1 MKLQSTLRANLNDP
15 VPMLMSKIW
24 VFLSLSYIF
33 CDVLSNMEMSVLRML
48 LEGNVAGIPMTEGFL
63 LIAGI
68 SLQIPFLMV
77 FLATILPFK
86 SNRIMNMAAASLMII
101 YQVVS
106 FFLGSGNTLHYV
118 YFSAVE
124 ILGNAAIIVLALRW
138 KKVVWEVKYAL

>member
-33 CDVLSNMEMSVLRML
+33 CDVSSNMEMSVLRML

-86 SNRIMNMAAASLMII
+86 ANRIMNMAAASLMII

-106 FFLGSGNTLHYV
+106 FFLGSGITLHYV

-138 KKVVWEVKYAL
+138 KKVV

>member
-48 LEGNVAGIPMTEGFL
+48 LEGNIAGIPMTEGFL

-86 SNRIMNMAAASLMII
+86 ANRIINMTAASIMII

-106 FFLGSGNTLHYV
+106 FFLGSGITLHYM

-124 ILGNAAIIVLALRW
+124 ILGNVAIIVLALRW
-138 KKVVWEVKYAL
+138 KKVV

>member
-86 SNRIMNMAAASLMII
+86 ANRIMNMAAASLMII

-106 FFLGSGNTLHYV
+106 FFLGSGITLHYV

-138 KKVVWEVKYAL
+138 KKVV

>member
-48 LEGNVAGIPMTEGFL
+48 LEGNIAGIPMTEGFL

-77 FLATILPFK
+77 LLATILPFK
-86 SNRIMNMAAASLMII
+86 ANRIMNMAAASLMII

-106 FFLGSGNTLHYV
+106 FFLGSGITLHYV

-138 KKVVWEVKYAL
+138 KKVV

>member
-48 LEGNVAGIPMTEGFL
+48 LEGNIAGIPMTEGFL

-77 FLATILPFK
+77 LLATILPFK
-86 SNRIMNMAAASLMII
+86 ANRIMNMAAASLMII

-106 FFLGSGNTLHYV
+106 FFLGSGITLHYM

-138 KKVVWEVKYAL
+138 KKVV

>member
-1 MKLQSTLRANLNDP
+1 MKLQSTLRDNLNDP

-33 CDVLSNMEMSVLRML
+33 CDVLGNMEMSVLRML
-48 LEGNVAGIPMTEGFL
+48 LEGNVGGIPMTEGFL

-86 SNRIMNMAAASLMII
+86 ANRIMNMAAASLMII

-106 FFLGSGNTLHYV
+106 FFLGSGITLHYV

-138 KKVVWEVKYAL
+138 KKVV

>member
-77 FLATILPFK
+77 FLATILPLHC
-86 SNRIMNMAAASLMII
+86 LMSI
-101 YQVVS
+101 
-106 FFLGSGNTLHYV
+106 
-118 YFSAVE
+118 
-124 ILGNAAIIVLALRW
+124 
-138 KKVVWEVKYAL
+138 

>member
-1 MKLQSTLRANLNDP
+1 MKSQSTLLANMNDP

-24 VFLSLSYIF
+24 VFISLSYIY

-48 LEGNVAGIPMTEGFL
+48 FEGNIAGIPMTQGFL
-63 LIAGI
+63 LSAGL

-77 FLATILPFK
+77 ILATILPYRA
-86 SNRIMNMAAASLMII
+86 NRITSMAAAILMII

-106 FFLGSGNTLHYV
+106 FFIGSGNPLHYM

-124 ILGNAAIIVLALRW
+124 ILGSVAIIVLAIRW
-138 KKVVWEVKYAL
+138 KKVV

>member
-1 MKLQSTLRANLNDP
+1 M
-15 VPMLMSKIW
+15 
-24 VFLSLSYIF
+24 
-33 CDVLSNMEMSVLRML
+33 LRML
-48 LEGNVAGIPMTEGFL
+48 LEGNVGGIPMTEGFL

-86 SNRIMNMAAASLMII
+86 ANRIMNMAAASLMII

-106 FFLGSGNTLHYV
+106 FFLGSGITLHYV

-138 KKVVWEVKYAL
+138 KKVV

>member
-48 LEGNVAGIPMTEGFL
+48 LEGNIAGIPMTEGFL

-86 SNRIMNMAAASLMII
+86 ANRIMNMAAASLMII

-106 FFLGSGNTLHYV
+106 FFLGSGITLHYV

-138 KKVVWEVKYAL
+138 KKVV

>member
-48 LEGNVAGIPMTEGFL
+48 LEGNIAGIPMTEGFL

-86 SNRIMNMAAASLMII
+86 ANRIMNMAAASLMII

-106 FFLGSGNTLHYV
+106 FFLGSGITLHYM

-138 KKVVWEVKYAL
+138 KKVV